1 MGQRES
7 PAEDLRWRPGN
18 RFGLLMVLVDA
29 HENARHAIAPPA
41 PVDAITERTRDLGVP
56 RADLGGLLGVGSGRV
71 SEILNRRRALT
82 TDMVRRL
89 AAGLG
94 LSERCLVQPYELSR
108 ECA

>member
-1 MGQRES
+1 M
-7 PAEDLRWRPGN
+7 A
-18 RFGLLMVLVDA
+18 LVGA
-29 HENARHAIAPPA
+29 HENARHGIEPPG
-41 PVDAITERTRDLGVP
+41 PIDAVVERVRDLGMT

-94 LSERCLVQPYELSR
+94 LSERCLVRPYELSR